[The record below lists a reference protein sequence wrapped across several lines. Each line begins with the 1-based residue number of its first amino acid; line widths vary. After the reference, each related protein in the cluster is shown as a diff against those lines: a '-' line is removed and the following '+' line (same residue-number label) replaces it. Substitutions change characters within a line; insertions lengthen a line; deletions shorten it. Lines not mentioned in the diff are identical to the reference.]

1 LPQGSARAAENGPPL
16 THQFALG
23 SRRSYY
29 LTMRPAISIVL
40 LAVLLAGCGGGANEA
55 EPPVERTSGVG
66 AAAVALGPGS
76 STRRPIPPDLGV
88 SEVTSGRP
96 QSKAFLAG
104 PATCKAGTER
114 KLRSRSLA
122 FAGVATRR
130 VTAYR
135 KPGRQ
140 ALRTFRRMNVNDFP
154 TVFGVLAAVQDRA
167 CRPTWYRVQLPI
179 RPNGSVGYVRAG
191 TIELVAVRSRI
202 VVDLSE
208 RRLSYYS
215 GGKLVHRLTTAVG
228 SKSTPTPTGRYYVNQ
243 RLIPTDPTGPYGPA
257 AIGISAFSPV
267 LIYWPQG
274 GPIAIHGTNNPSSI
288 GKPTSNGCLRLAN
301 DDLMLIWNKTPAGTP
316 VVIRA

>member
-1 LPQGSARAAENGPPL
+1 
-16 THQFALG
+16 
-23 SRRSYY
+23 
-29 LTMRPAISIVL
+29 
-40 LAVLLAGCGGGANEA
+40 
-55 EPPVERTSGVG
+55 
-66 AAAVALGPGS
+66 
-76 STRRPIPPDLGV
+76 
-88 SEVTSGRP
+88 
-96 QSKAFLAG
+96 
-104 PATCKAGTER
+104 
-114 KLRSRSLA
+114 
-122 FAGVATRR
+122 
-130 VTAYR
+130 
-135 KPGRQ
+135 
-140 ALRTFRRMNVNDFP
+140 MNVNDFP

-191 TIELVAVRSRI
+191 TIELVAVRSRV

-208 RRLSYYS
+208 RRLDYYS

-243 RLIPTDPTGPYGPA
+243 RLLPTDPTGPYGPA

-267 LIYWPQG
+267 LVYWPQG
-274 GPIAIHGTNNPSSI
+274 GPIAIHGTNKPSSI